1 MGRVRLCVD
10 DFNPPDRT
18 LFFLH
23 DPRSGGTDPL
33 PILRLTTTVQ
43 FGPDTRSW
51 SASSRPQ
58 EDAVV
63 DTGAWVSMVKKDAWE
78 KLDRLGL
85 VEHLERRAEDGTPAG
100 TATLIGGRRLAFTL
114 GRIWM
119 AVIDSG
125 IPTPGVFQKRAVRL
139 PAVPVLCQLLQEEE
153 TVLKAPVLLGFHQG
167 VLDGRQLRRVP
178 VPIQLTPNA
187 RVDVGLR
194 YGQQWWLQDEE

>member
-1 MGRVRLCVD
+1 VARVRLCVD

-23 DPRSGGTDPL
+23 NPLSGVTEPL
-33 PILRLTTTVQ
+33 PILRLTTIVLVGRNATVVH
-43 FGPDTRSW
+43 
-51 SASSRPQ
+51 SAPRLG
-58 EDAVV
+58 AVI
-63 DTGAWVSMVKKDAWE
+63 DTGAWVSMVKKEAWAE
-78 KLDRLGL
+78 LDKLGL
-85 VEHLERRAEDGTPAG
+85 VEHLERRAEDGTPTE

-125 IPTPGVFQKRAVRL
+125 IPTPGVFQKRAARL

-153 TVLKAPVLLGFHQG
+153 TVLKSPVLLGFHQG
-167 VLDGRQLRRVP
+167 VLDRRQLRHVP
-178 VPIQLTPNA
+178 VPVQLTPNA
-187 RVDVGLR
+187 RVDVGPR